1 MRPYISSMRN
11 GVRNRGISWS
21 GIGRTLL
28 VEILVLLALSFA
40 VVRYLEWSSDA
51 NQAEFMS
58 ATKSSPSDS
67 NHSGE
72 FSTPIRGE
80 PVAIGRLEL
89 LQEPP
94 FTLCGPIRI
103 VAKLRQQ
110 TNSLFSDH
118 APK

>member
-21 GIGRTLL
+21 GLGRTLL

-40 VVRYLEWSSDA
+40 VVRYQEWSSDA

-58 ATKSSPSDS
+58 ATKPSASDP

-72 FSTPIRGE
+72 FSTPIQMPIFANMVG
-80 PVAIGRLEL
+80 PPNVA
-89 LQEPP
+89 
-94 FTLCGPIRI
+94 TRI
-103 VAKLRQQ
+103 KASMAARH
-110 TNSLFSDH
+110 SAAS
-118 APK
+118 

>member
-1 MRPYISSMRN
+1 MRPYISSMSN

-58 ATKSSPSDS
+58 ATKPSASDP

-72 FSTPIRGE
+72 FSTPI
-80 PVAIGRLEL
+80 
-89 LQEPP
+89 Q
-94 FTLCGPIRI
+94 
-103 VAKLRQQ
+103 
-110 TNSLFSDH
+110 
-118 APK
+118 APKGRTGCDRKG